1 MTSTFALR
9 GAVCAAAILS
19 AGTAVADVTAAQVW
33 TDWQQNLT
41 ILDDSTLVVGSTQV
55 TGDTLTISDIVLTS
69 RNTESEMVTTMRN
82 LVFVENGDGTVSIQM
97 DDAYQVDVTV
107 EDDLSVKLTVT
118 QSGLAMTASGSPGQM
133 TYDVSADKYAIAL
146 DELVIDG
153 EKLDADVRVIANDVT
168 GGYVTT
174 STALHTVAYDMA
186 ATSVDVLADVKPS
199 DIAGDYFSL
208 SGKIEG
214 LQIKSATT
222 IPKNI
227 DTSETM
233 LVAGFMFDG
242 GYSYDASAYLFDVT
256 AEGEQTSGSASTGP
270 GNLTA
275 AMSDTALQYDSD
287 VTDLSVSL
295 NGAGMPFPIE
305 VSLARYGVG
314 LVVPLAQ
321 TDAPA
326 DVGLRLNLT
335 DLALN
340 DEIWSLIDPDGAVP
354 HDPATLIVDLDGKA
368 TPAISFADLG
378 ADDST
383 ALDAGPGELNALTL
397 NNLTLKL
404 GGAELTGVGD
414 FTFDNTDLDT
424 FDGMPRPQGALTF
437 NLTGANALIDSLVQ
451 MGVVAQDQAMMGRMM
466 MGMFATVSG
475 DDALTSKIEIDDQGQ
490 VTANGQRIR

>member
-1 MTSTFALR
+1 
-9 GAVCAAAILS
+9 
-19 AGTAVADVTAAQVW
+19 
-33 TDWQQNLT
+33 
-41 ILDDSTLVVGSTQV
+41 
-55 TGDTLTISDIVLTS
+55 
-69 RNTESEMVTTMRN
+69 
-82 LVFVENGDGTVSIQM
+82 
-97 DDAYQVDVTV
+97 
-107 EDDLSVKLTVT
+107 
-118 QSGLAMTASGSPGQM
+118 
-133 TYDVSADKYAIAL
+133 
-146 DELVIDG
+146 
-153 EKLDADVRVIANDVT
+153 
-168 GGYVTT
+168 
-174 STALHTVAYDMA
+174 
-186 ATSVDVLADVKPS
+186 
-199 DIAGDYFSL
+199 
-208 SGKIEG
+208 
-214 LQIKSATT
+214 
-222 IPKNI
+222 
-227 DTSETM
+227 
-233 LVAGFMFDG
+233 
-242 GYSYDASAYLFDVT
+242 
-256 AEGEQTSGSASTGP
+256 
-270 GNLTA
+270 
-275 AMSDTALQYDSD
+275 MSDTALQYDSD

-475 DDALTSKIEIDDQGQ
+475 DDALTSKIEIDDHGQ